1 MQLKYLETTVVP
13 GFQKESDQTIKQKI
27 CLVGLIIRNSKT

>member
-13 GFQKESDQTIKQKI
+13 EFQKERDQSIKQKI
-27 CLVGLIIRNSKT
+27 CLVGTIMRNSKI